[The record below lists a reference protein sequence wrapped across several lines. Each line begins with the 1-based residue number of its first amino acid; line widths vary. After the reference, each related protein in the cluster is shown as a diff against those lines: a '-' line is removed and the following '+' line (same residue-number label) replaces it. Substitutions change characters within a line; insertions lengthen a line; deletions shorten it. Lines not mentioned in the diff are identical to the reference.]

1 MKTVLTILLVL
12 FAIADARAD
21 SVRAE
26 GEIIAR
32 QSAAII
38 PPAIDDLWMMNITQL
53 SADGATVKKGEVVAS
68 FDGGELATKLTGKQS
83 LLKEKQSLR
92 AQLLIELD
100 ERERSEHLAT
110 DEARANLDKAQRKA
124 SQPKDLVAG
133 IEYKKL
139 LIGLRQSQRRMLL
152 VQRREQLAA
161 EQRVQERRLTQ
172 ADVDQLQAEVGLLQS
187 SIAALNVLAPRA
199 GVMLHNTN
207 HDGQK
212 FDVGSQA
219 WRGQSIAQIPDL
231 GTLAVRAD
239 LPERDLMRIVPGAA
253 VSIRLEGGLGASLRG
268 SVIEVGHTVRS
279 KSRVQP
285 IPVVEVLI
293 ALEAGSARLR
303 PGQPVRVEI
312 ATASAKTP

>member
-1 MKTVLTILLVL
+1 MKILLIILLVS

-21 SVRAE
+21 NVRAE

-32 QSAAII
+32 QSAAIA
-38 PPAIDDLWMMNITQL
+38 PPAIDDLWMMNITLL
-53 SADGATVKKGEVVAS
+53 SADGAMVKKGEVVAS

-83 LLKEKQSLR
+83 LLKEKQSQR

-100 ERERSEHLAT
+100 ERERTEHLAT

-124 SQPKDLVAG
+124 SQPKAMVAG
-133 IEYKKL
+133 IEYKKQ
-139 LIGLRQSQRRMLL
+139 LISLQQSQRRMLL

-172 ADVDQLQAEVGLLQS
+172 SDVDQLQAEVGLLQS

-199 GVMLHNTN
+199 GMMLHNTN
-207 HDGQK
+207 SDGQK

-219 WRGQSIAQIPDL
+219 WRGQSIAQIPDM

-239 LPERDLMRIVPGAA
+239 LPERDLTRVAPGAA
-253 VSIRLEGGLGASLRG
+253 VRIRLEGGLGATLRG
-268 SVIEVGHTVRS
+268 SVIEIGHAVHS
-279 KSRVQP
+279 KSRVKP
-285 IPVVEVLI
+285 VPVVDVLI
-293 ALEAGSARLR
+293 ALEAGTARLR

-312 ATASAKTP
+312 ATAGAKTP

>member
-1 MKTVLTILLVL
+1 MKTVLTILLML

-32 QSAAII
+32 QSAAIT

-172 ADVDQLQAEVGLLQS
+172 SDVDQLQAEVGLLQS

-207 HDGQK
+207 QDGQK

-253 VSIRLEGGLGASLRG
+253 VSIRLEGGLGATLRG
-268 SVIEVGHTVRS
+268 SVIDFGHTVRS

-312 ATASAKTP
+312 ATVGAKTP